1 MPLSLLEPK
10 LFPNKKWKTSSTSLL
25 RASLKVRLVQPR
37 ASSPSP
43 GLFLLYWFLQL
54 FDETKKWDA
63 FCHQIF
69 FLFELKRLD
78 DSWQE
83 KSKTNR
89 IRRRCIFRS
98 EGFVGSDLSTS
109 IDGCLIT
116 DQLFLCLETP
126 LIRKVACR
134 HLTTNLKVVRYDS
147 AQW

>member
-1 MPLSLLEPK
+1 METTNLSLP
-10 LFPNKKWKTSSTSLL
+10 W
-25 RASLKVRLVQPR
+25 ASLKLRLIEPR
-37 ASSPSP
+37 PQGLFTASPKFGP
-43 GLFLLYWFLQL
+43 GLRARAPACSTFYLFLQL
-54 FDETKKWDA
+54 FDETKKWDDPVIRFF
-63 FCHQIF
+63 FCSSSNVSMTA
-69 FLFELKRLD
+69 D
-78 DSWQE
+78 TE

-126 LIRKVACR
+126 LIRKVACWR
-134 HLTTNLKVVRYDS
+134 LATNLKAVRYDS